1 MGFDMKRVLLVALVV
16 VVLFT
21 GIPVVT
27 GMPLMGCA
35 DCDLGTI
42 LSSSCILAVLTGLVA
57 LTLSLLAGTLAVR
70 RPLFAGLLASSGLYR
85 PPRLV

>member
-1 MGFDMKRVLLVALVV
+1 MKRVLLVALVV

-21 GIPVVT
+21 GIPIFM

-42 LSSSCILAVLTGLVA
+42 VASSCILAVLTGIVA
-57 LTLSLLAGTLAVR
+57 LTLTLLAGTLAVC